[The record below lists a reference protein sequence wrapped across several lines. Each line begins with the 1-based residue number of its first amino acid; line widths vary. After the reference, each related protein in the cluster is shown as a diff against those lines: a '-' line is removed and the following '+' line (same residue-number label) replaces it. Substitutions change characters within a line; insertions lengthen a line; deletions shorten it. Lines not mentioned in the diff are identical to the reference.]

1 MPVVITE
8 VIKRASQGGS
18 APYICRGDD
27 GQTYFV
33 KNRSLPRRELVAEYV
48 CATLA
53 QALGLPVPPWCVAEV
68 PPELVS
74 TSMGTWMSALGA
86 GPAFASQAVQGTE
99 LGWHQAQ
106 EVEPALQAL
115 VAAFD
120 WWVLNMDR
128 SLTALGGNPNLLWSA
143 GGVEPELVVIDHN
156 LAFDPAFD
164 AVLFLETHVFR
175 DEFRR
180 LVADY
185 IDREAVR
192 QAFLLAWP
200 AVQEACATIPEEWR
214 FVDPERTIPATWTEV
229 EFQQLLSRCSDEQG
243 FWKLEP

>member
-1 MPVVITE
+1 MPVVISE
-8 VIKRASQGGS
+8 VVKRASQGRC

-33 KNRSLPRRELVAEYV
+33 KSRSLPRRELVAEFL
-48 CATLA
+48 CAALA
-53 QALGLPVPPWCVAEV
+53 QALDLPVPPWCVAEV
-68 PPELVS
+68 PAELVS
-74 TSMGTWMSALGA
+74 PTMGGWMSELGP
-86 GPAFASQAVQGTE
+86 GPAFASQAVQGTA
-99 LGWHQAQ
+99 LGWRQAQ
-106 EVEPALQAL
+106 EVEGSLQGL

-143 GGVEPELVVIDHN
+143 GDEEPHLIVIDHN
-156 LAFDPAFD
+156 LAFDEAFD
-164 AVLFLETHVFR
+164 PALFLETHVFR

-180 LVADY
+180 LASDY

-192 QAFLLAWP
+192 QRFL
-200 AVQEACATIPEEWR
+200 AVLPVLQAACATIPDEWR
-214 FVDPERTIPATWTEV
+214 FVDPERTISATWTDD